1 MLHNRLLLVFML
13 TFFVTVNAQ
22 KTQIRFQHYTTDD
35 GLSQNMVDCML
46 KDHKGFM
53 WFGTWNG
60 LNRFDGYSFVWY
72 KQNSAE
78 PYSLSN
84 NFVRSICQDAA
95 HNIWIGTR
103 NGLNLYLY
111 RQDKFLNFYAG
122 RDSNSICSNEINVVF
137 YDSHGYLWVGTAR
150 NGLDRITL
158 GKNSEILSVRHF
170 GAGTSETQLSHN
182 TILCIYEDA
191 QQNLWVGTQ
200 GGLNR
205 YNYRTHTFMKLFNS
219 PNGTGSLSSSVINA
233 IYEDKYGDLWIGTEF
248 GLNRLHHNNY
258 RIEQYFYNPD
268 NPYSLPHNVVRDIV
282 EDLKGNLII
291 GTLGGLSIFDRVNN
305 RFVNYKHTLHNKLG
319 LNNDFVNCL
328 LSDREGN
335 LWIGTE
341 KGGINH
347 YNVYQHQFE
356 FFENEMGNPNSLS
369 YNTINS
375 IFEDENF
382 LWIGTAGGGLNVY
395 HKKLGKFY
403 HFRYDAHRATSIS
416 SDFISAIFKDQQ
428 GNMWLGTWGQGLN
441 MLKKGQELS
450 GNFIR
455 FIPNGQPGSLV
466 SAFVSSI
473 TQDSHGRLFI
483 GTLGGLSIKDARS
496 HVFQTFTGK
505 GAEPIERIGCLQFD
519 IQENLWVGTENG
531 LFQVIPAANGMIDPN
546 TSSFNVYRNIPGDKY
561 SLSGNYI
568 ISICSDAMGRMWL
581 GTYGNG
587 LNLMIPSENPKAIKF
602 IAYDERDGLSS
613 NVIYGILPDRE
624 GNLWLST
631 DNGLT
636 RFNPDKKLVKCYY
649 ESDGLLNNQ
658 FYWSAYFRNDEG
670 KMYFGGM
677 NGLTAFFPEHIK
689 DDPNPPRI
697 AFTDFKIFNTSARVG
712 EKYFGK
718 ISLPQ
723 AICET
728 KEIVLS
734 YKANEFSIEF
744 SALHYNQ
751 PAKNQYFYKLEGF
764 DQNWNQVDARRRF
777 AVYTNLKGGKYT
789 FWVKAA
795 NNDGIWS
802 EQAAKIDIRIIP
814 PFWATWWFRGLIFI
828 FVIAA
833 IVAYNRIKLY
843 TLERQKQ
850 KLERLVEQRT
860 ALIEQQK
867 QELFHQA
874 SLLSETNRELLQ
886 RQQLIEG
893 QKAQLE
899 VQNAEIIE
907 QRNRLM
913 ELNKKVQ
920 LAQKQQ
926 LKLFTHISHEFR
938 TPLTLILSP
947 VEQLITEK
955 LPTQVQNQLQII
967 QKNAQRLL
975 HLVDQIMEL
984 RKIESGKNELQL
996 IETDLIRYL
1005 HDIAMSFET
1014 IAQERQINFNTYYQP
1029 ESLIAAFDK
1038 DKIENIVYNLLSNAF
1053 KYTPENKNIL
1063 FVTAL
1068 TNRNVAE
1075 KDEIIIVSP
1084 QEKIPECE
1092 QYIEIRVIDEGI
1104 GISSEQIKDIFKR
1117 FFRLNTP
1124 YMQKTKGT
1132 GIGLY
1137 ITREMVKELY
1147 GYLFIK
1153 SNVGEGTSFRVLLP
1167 LTDFYRKLGVSIA
1180 RVETKPST
1188 SKLSAL
1194 HLLHVNGQDDNHEPL
1209 ATAHATVLLVDD
1221 DSELLSFMA
1230 NYLAQS
1236 FKVLTAT
1243 NGHEGYKLAELYIP
1257 DVIICDVMMP
1267 EIDGIELCHMLKNN
1281 LTTSHIPVILL
1292 SAKAEVENFV
1302 EGLEMGADD
1311 YMAKPFHLP
1320 VLAAKIK
1327 SFIDNRERLR
1337 KIFTEQLYPTAKEMV
1352 TNAADEKFIDKALH
1366 VVKEHMADADFSVEA
1381 FAREM
1386 CVSRSLLHKKLTAI
1400 TGLSANEFIMSL
1412 RMKKAVALLNSNSK
1426 SISEVAYQVG
1436 FNDPKY
1442 FSKCFKKF
1450 YGRSPS
1456 EYLGA

>member
-1 MLHNRLLLVFML
+1 MLRKCLFIGLLMAV
-13 TFFVTVNAQ
+13 VGAVSAQ
-22 KTQIRFQHYTTDD
+22 KKQLRFQHYTTDD
-35 GLSQNMVDCML
+35 GLSQNMIDCML

-60 LNRFDGYSFVWY
+60 LNRFDGYTFVWY
-72 KQNSAE
+72 KQSSSE
-78 PYSLSN
+78 PFSLSN
-84 NFVRSICQDAA
+84 NFVRSMCQDAA

-111 RQDKFLNFYAG
+111 RQDKFLNFFAG
-122 RDSNSICSNEINVVF
+122 KDSTSISSNEINVVF
-137 YDSHGYLWVGTAR
+137 YDSYGYLWVGTAAR
-150 NGLDRITL
+150 GLDRITL
-158 GKNSEILSVRHF
+158 DKDSKILGIKHFFAGPSES
-170 GAGTSETQLSHN
+170 QLSNN
-182 TILCIYEDA
+182 TILCIYEDG
-191 QQNLWVGTQ
+191 QHNLWVGTQ
-200 GGLNR
+200 AGLNR
-205 YNYRTHTFMKLFNS
+205 YNYRTHTFTKMFNS
-219 PNGTGSLSSSVINA
+219 PSDATSLSSNVVNA
-233 IYEDKYGDLWIGTEF
+233 IYEDKYGDLWIGTEL
-248 GLNRLHHNNY
+248 GLNRLHRSNY
-258 RIEQYFYNPD
+258 KIEQYFFDPD
-268 NPYSLPHNVVRDIV
+268 NPNSLPHNVVRDIV
-282 EDLKGNLII
+282 EDLRGNLII
-291 GTLGGLSIFDRVNN
+291 GTLGGIAVFDRQNN
-305 RFVNYKHTLHNKLG
+305 RFINYKHTLHNKFG

-347 YNVYQHQFE
+347 YNVFQHQFE

-375 IFEDENF
+375 IYEDENF

-395 HKKLGKFY
+395 HKKQQKFY
-403 HFRYDAHRATSIS
+403 RFRHDTHNPVSIS

-428 GNMWLGTWGQGLN
+428 GNVWIGTWGEGLN
-441 MLKKGQELS
+441 MVKKGKELS
-450 GNFIR
+450 GNFAHYTA
-455 FIPNGQPGSLV
+455 NGQPGSLI

-473 TQDSHGRLFI
+473 TQDSYGRLFV
-483 GTLGGLSIKDARS
+483 GTLGGLSIKDARN
-496 HVFQTFTGK
+496 HVFQTFIGR
-505 GAEPIERIGCLQFD
+505 GAERIERIGCLQFD

-531 LFQVIPAANGMIDPN
+531 LYQIIPAQKGFIDPA
-546 TSSFNVYRNIPGDKY
+546 SSTFNVYRNVPGDKY

-568 ISICSDAMGRMWL
+568 ISICSDPMGRMWL

-587 LNLMIPSENPKAIKF
+587 LNLMIPSENAKTIRF
-602 IAYDERDGLSS
+602 IAFDEKDGLSS
-613 NVIYGILPDRE
+613 NVIYGILPDHE

-636 RFNPDKKLVKCYY
+636 RFNPDKKVVKCYY

-658 FYWSAYFRNDEG
+658 FYWSAYFRNREG

-677 NGLTAFFPEHIK
+677 NGLTAFFPEQIK

-697 AFTDFKIFNTSARVG
+697 AFTDFKIFNYSVRVG

-718 ISLPQ
+718 ITLPQ
-723 AICET
+723 TISEIN
-728 KEIVLS
+728 EIVLS
-734 YKANEFSIEF
+734 YKANEFSVEF

-751 PAKNQYFYKLEGF
+751 PAKNQYLYKLEGF

-777 AVYTNLKGGKYT
+777 AIYTNLKGGKYT

-795 NNDGIWS
+795 NNDGVWNQQPARIV
-802 EQAAKIDIRIIP
+802 IRIIP
-814 PFWATWWFRGLIFI
+814 PFWATWWFRGLLFVFI
-828 FVIAA
+828 IASV
-833 IVAYNRIKLY
+833 VAYNRIKLY
-843 TLERQKQ
+843 RLERQKQ

-860 ALIEQQK
+860 AMIEQQK
-867 QELFHQA
+867 QELYHQA
-874 SLLSETNRELLQ
+874 ALLSETNKELMQ

-913 ELNKKVQ
+913 ELNKRVQ

-947 VEQLITEK
+947 LEQLITEK
-955 LPTQVQNQLQII
+955 LPAQVHNQLQII
-967 QKNAQRLL
+967 YKNAQRLL

-996 IETDLIRYL
+996 IESDLIRYL
-1005 HDIAMSFET
+1005 HDIAMSFEA
-1014 IAQERQINFNTYYQP
+1014 IARERNIAFSTYYQP
-1029 ESLIAAFDK
+1029 ESLITAFDK

-1053 KYTPENKNIL
+1053 KYTPENKSIVL
-1063 FVTAL
+1063 FTAL
-1068 TNRNVAE
+1068 ASTTVPE
-1075 KDEIIIVSP
+1075 KEEILIVSP
-1084 QEKIPECE
+1084 QEKLPDCNK
-1092 QYIEIRVIDEGI
+1092 YLEIRVVDEGI
-1104 GISSEQIKDIFKR
+1104 GISPEQVKDIFKR
-1117 FFRLNTP
+1117 FYRLNTP

-1137 ITREMVKELY
+1137 IAREMVKDLY
-1147 GYLFIK
+1147 GYLFVK
-1153 SNVGEGTSFRVLLP
+1153 SKLGEGTTFRVLLP
-1167 LTDFYRKLGVSIA
+1167 LTDFYRNMGLPIS
-1180 RVETKPST
+1180 RVETMPTT
-1188 SKLSAL
+1188 SKHSSL
-1194 HLLHVNGQDDNHEPL
+1194 HLLHVNGQDDGHEPMVS
-1209 ATAHATVLLVDD
+1209 AHATVLLVDD

-1243 NGHEGYKLAELYIP
+1243 NGNEGLKLAELYLP
-1257 DVIICDVMMP
+1257 DVIVCDVMMP
-1267 EIDGIELCHMLKNN
+1267 EIDGIELCNLLKNN

-1302 EGLEMGADD
+1302 EGLETGADD

-1327 SFIDNRERLR
+1327 SFMDNRERL
-1337 KIFTEQLYPTAKEMV
+1337 KQSFTEQLYPTAKEMV
-1352 TNAADEKFIDKALH
+1352 TNTADEKFIDKALH
-1366 VVKEHMADADFSVEA
+1366 VVKEHIADADFSVED

-1400 TGLSANEFIMSL
+1400 TGLSANEFILSL
-1412 RMKKAVALLNSNSK
+1412 RMKKALALLNSNSK
-1426 SISEVAYQVG
+1426 SISEIAYLVG

-1456 EYLGA
+1456 EYFG

>member
-1 MLHNRLLLVFML
+1 MHRNSLIIGFLLGLSVA
-13 TFFVTVNAQ
+13 VSAQ
-22 KTQIRFQHYTTDD
+22 KKQVRFQHYTTDD
-35 GLSQNMVDCML
+35 GLSQNMIDCML

-60 LNRFDGYSFVWY
+60 LNRFDGYTFVCY
-72 KQNSAE
+72 KQNSSD

-84 NFVRSICQDAA
+84 NFVRSICQDAN

-111 RQDKFLNFYAG
+111 RQDKFIRYFAG
-122 RDSNSICSNEINVVF
+122 KDSVSICSNEINVVY
-137 YDSHGYLWVGTAR
+137 YDSQGYLWIGTAR
-150 NGLDRITL
+150 NGLDRLTL
-158 GKNSEILSVRHF
+158 DKDSRILSIKHF
-170 GAGTSETQLSHN
+170 GAGPSDTQLSSN
-182 TILCIYEDA
+182 SILCLYEDG
-191 QQNLWVGTQ
+191 QHNLWVGTEA
-200 GGLNR
+200 GLNR
-205 YNYRTHTFMKLFNS
+205 YNYRTHTFVKLFSS
-219 PNGTGSLSSSVINA
+219 PSDAGSLSSNVVNTLF
-233 IYEDKYGDLWIGTEF
+233 EDRYGDLWIGTEF
-248 GLNRLHHNNY
+248 GLNRIHHSNY
-258 RIEQYFYNPD
+258 RIEQYFFDPD

-291 GTLGGLSIFDRVNN
+291 GTLGGIAIFDRENN
-305 RFVNYKHTLHNKLG
+305 RFINYKHTLHNKFG

-328 LSDREGN
+328 LSDAEGN

-347 YNVYQHQFE
+347 YNVFQHQFE

-395 HKKLGKFY
+395 HKKQQKFY
-403 HFRYDAHRATSIS
+403 HFRHDVHRPASIS
-416 SDFISAIFKDQQ
+416 SDFVSAVYKDRQ
-428 GNMWLGTWGQGLN
+428 GNVWIGTWGQGLN

-450 GNFIR
+450 GNFVH
-455 FIPNGQPGSLV
+455 FTANGQPGSLV

-473 TQDSHGRLFI
+473 TQDSHGRLFV
-483 GTLGGLSIKDARS
+483 GTLGGLSIKDAQK
-496 HVFQTFTGK
+496 HIFQTFTGK

-519 IQENLWVGTENG
+519 IQENLWIGTENG
-531 LFQVIPAANGMIDPN
+531 LFQIIPAQNGMIDPYLS
-546 TSSFNVYRNIPGDKY
+546 TYNVYRNVPGDKY

-568 ISICSDAMGRMWL
+568 ISICSDRMGRMWL

-587 LNLMIPSENPKAIKF
+587 LNLMIPSENAKTIRF
-602 IAYDERDGLSS
+602 VAYDETDGISS

-636 RFNPDKKLVKCYY
+636 RFNPDKKIVKCYY

-658 FYWSAYFRNDEG
+658 FYWSAYFCNSDG

-677 NGLTAFFPEHIK
+677 NGLTAFFPEQIK

-697 AFTDFKIFNTSARVG
+697 VYTDFKIFNTSVRVG
-712 EKYFGK
+712 QKYFGK

-723 AICET
+723 AISET
-728 KEIVLS
+728 EELILS
-734 YKANEFSIEF
+734 YKANEFSLEF

-751 PAKNQYFYKLEGF
+751 PSKNQYLYKLEGF

-795 NNDGIWS
+795 NNDGVWNN
-802 EQAAKIDIRIIP
+802 QPAKINIRVIP
-814 PFWATWWFRGLIFI
+814 PFWATWWFRGMMIVLLITT
-828 FVIAA
+828 VI
-833 IVAYNRIKLY
+833 AYNRIRLY

-867 QELFHQA
+867 QELYRQA
-874 SLLSETNRELLQ
+874 TLLSETNRELIQ

-893 QKAQLE
+893 QKTQLE

-920 LAQKQQ
+920 LSQKQQ

-947 VEQLITEK
+947 VEQLLTEK
-955 LPTQVQNQLQII
+955 LPAQIHNQLQTIY
-967 QKNAQRLL
+967 KNAQRLL

-996 IETDLIRYL
+996 IESDLIRYV
-1005 HDIAMSFET
+1005 HDIALSFDT
-1014 IAQERQINFNTYYQP
+1014 VARERNISFNTYFQP
-1029 ESLIAAFDK
+1029 ESLITAFDK
-1038 DKIENIVYNLLSNAF
+1038 DKVENIVYNLLSNAF

-1063 FVTAL
+1063 IYTAL
-1068 TNRNVAE
+1068 TETNAAE
-1075 KDEIIIVSP
+1075 KDETLIISP
-1084 QEKIPECE
+1084 QEKLPLCK
-1092 QYIEIRVIDEGI
+1092 QYLEIRVIDEGI
-1104 GISSEQIKDIFKR
+1104 GISAEQIRDIFKR
-1117 FFRLNTP
+1117 FYRIHSP

-1147 GYLFIK
+1147 GYLFVK
-1153 SNVGEGTSFRVLLP
+1153 SKAGEGTSFRVLLP
-1167 LTDFYRKLGVSIA
+1167 LTDFYRSLGVTIT
-1180 RVETKPST
+1180 RMETMPST
-1188 SKLSAL
+1188 TKLSSV
-1194 HLLHVNGQDDNHEPL
+1194 HLLHVNGQDENNEFLTSPN
-1209 ATAHATVLLVDD
+1209 ATILIVDD
-1221 DSELLSFMA
+1221 DTELLAFMT
-1230 NYLAQS
+1230 NYLTQS
-1236 FKVLTAT
+1236 FKVITAT
-1243 NGHEGYKLAELYIP
+1243 HGSEALKLAELYMP

-1267 EIDGIELCHMLKNN
+1267 EMDGIELCNLLKNN
-1281 LTTSHIPVILL
+1281 LNTSHIPVILL
-1292 SAKAEVENFV
+1292 SAKAEIENFV
-1302 EGLEMGADD
+1302 EGLETGADD

-1327 SFIDNRERLR
+1327 SFIDNRERL
-1337 KIFTEQLYPTAKEMV
+1337 KKSFTEQLYPTAKDMT
-1352 TNAADEKFIDKALH
+1352 TNTADEKFIDKALH
-1366 VVKEHMADADFSVEA
+1366 VVKEHIADADFSVED

-1412 RMKKAVALLNSNSK
+1412 RMKKALALLNTNNT

-1450 YGRSPS
+1450 YGRTPS
-1456 EYLGA
+1456 EYFG